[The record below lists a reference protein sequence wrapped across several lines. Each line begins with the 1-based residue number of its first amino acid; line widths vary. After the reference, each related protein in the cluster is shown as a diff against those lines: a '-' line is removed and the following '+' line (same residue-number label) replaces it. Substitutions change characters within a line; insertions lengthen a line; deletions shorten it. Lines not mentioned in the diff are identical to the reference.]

1 MPLQPGKWIAN
12 VGGQAT
18 ELTIAGVDPSGDVS
32 AYFGP
37 TYPEVGGRWDEDS
50 QRLTLLSWPQL
61 FVAYLFTD
69 PINLTGVNGTVFF
82 TLAGVVDNFSYGGI
96 GPSPTAKR
104 LTFGWYAQ
112 IGVD

>member
-18 ELTIAGVDPSGDVS
+18 QLTIERVDPDGGVG
-32 AYFGP
+32 AYFP
-37 TYPEVGGRWDEDS
+37 TNPGSAGRWDEDS

-69 PINLTGVNGTVFF
+69 PINLTGVSGTVFF